1 MVETVTMSVSEIEDL
16 ALKALLAA
24 GTNEKNA
31 ASLARSVAVTES
43 DGIASHG
50 LAYVPTYCL
59 HVECGKVD
67 GNAVPALDVV
77 RPGLAIADAK
87 TGFAHTAIDLGFDW
101 LVTTAREQGIAALGL
116 RNSYN
121 CGILGY
127 HTDRLASHGLLG
139 IGFTN
144 APASVAPVGG
154 KKAVLGTNPFSVA
167 VPGANGETR
176 ILIDQSASVIA
187 KSEVMKHAREG
198 KAIPEGWALGPDGQP
213 TTDPDVALKGTMIPS
228 GSYKGFGSA
237 LMVELMAA
245 ALTGAT
251 LGIHSSPFSGP
262 VGGPPKTGQFF
273 MAIDPEIS
281 SGGAFTG
288 KVDHLIEA
296 IVGQEG
302 THLHG
307 SERYAAREKAAV
319 DGVAVNAAVVDKV
332 NEWASKI

>member
-1 MVETVTMSVSEIEDL
+1 MVETVTMSVSDIEAF
-16 ALKALLAA
+16 ALKALIAA
-24 GTNEKNA
+24 GTTEANA
-31 ASLARSVAVTES
+31 ASLARSVAATEQ

-67 GNAVPALDVV
+67 GAAVPELDVV

-87 TGFAHTAIDLGFDW
+87 TGFAHPAIDLGFEW
-101 LVTTAREQGIAALGL
+101 LLKAAREQGIAALGL

-154 KKAVLGTNPFSVA
+154 KKAVVGTNPFSVA
-167 VPGANGETR
+167 VPGAAGETR

-198 KAIPEGWALGPDGQP
+198 MAIPEGWALGPDGEP

-228 GSYKGFGSA
+228 GSYKGFGTA

-245 ALTGAT
+245 AMTGAT
-251 LGIHSSPFSGP
+251 LGIDASPFSGP

-273 MAIDPEIS
+273 IAIDPELS
-281 SGGAFTG
+281 SGGVFSQR
-288 KVDHLIEA
+288 VDHLIEA
-296 IVGQEG
+296 IVDQDGAR
-302 THLHG
+302 LHG
-307 SERYAAREKAAV
+307 AERFEARVNADKN
-319 DGVAVNAAVVDKV
+319 GVAVNAAIVGKV
-332 NEWASKI
+332 KEWADR